1 MEFIWHIII
10 MICVWLPGS
19 LSYTLVFGRGKILH
33 FGPVA
38 LSLAATYGTFLT
50 IAATESYALGIL
62 VGVLIAIFMSL
73 LFAALS
79 FRLDME
85 SFGIVS
91 IAMHLMVLAIILNW
105 NALTRGALGLPN
117 IDRAPLPNDL
127 GSLAFV
133 LFLIAA
139 ACVACM
145 WALSRSSFGR
155 ALTALAE
162 QEHVAGALGVSR
174 KRIYTLTFLCAGL
187 INIIGAIL
195 STQYFGLLHPNDFLF
210 SSVIFYIM
218 LVVAGK
224 PGSILGV
231 TLSTILL
238 VSLREGIRFIQVP
251 QWTDI
256 GWILAP
262 IPSAVLGPSRLILFG
277 VILFVAVWVR
287 RDTLFPQ
294 KRII

>member
-1 MEFIWHIII
+1 MEFLWHIII
-10 MICVWLPGS
+10 MICVWLPGA

-62 VGVLIAIFMSL
+62 VGVLIAVLMSL
-73 LFAALS
+73 LFAVLS

-91 IAMHLMVLAIILNW
+91 IALHLMVLAVILNW
-105 NALTRGALGLPN
+105 NTVTRGALGLPN
-117 IDRAPLPNDL
+117 IPRAPLPQDL

-133 LFLIAA
+133 LFCIAA
-139 ACVACM
+139 ACVAFL
-145 WALSRSSFGR
+145 WAISRSSFGR
-155 ALTALAE
+155 ALRALAE
-162 QEHVAGALGVSR
+162 QEHVAGALGVQR

-187 INIIGAIL
+187 VNIIGSIF
-195 STQYFGLLHPNDFLF
+195 STQYFGLLHPNDFQF
-210 SSVIFYIM
+210 SSVTFYIM

-231 TLSTILL
+231 TLSTSLIIL
-238 VSLREGIRFIQVP
+238 LREGLRFVKIPIFSAVGV
-251 QWTDI
+251 
-256 GWILAP
+256 GWVP
-262 IPSAVLGPSRLILFG
+262 IPSGILGPSRLILFG

-294 KRII
+294 KRTI